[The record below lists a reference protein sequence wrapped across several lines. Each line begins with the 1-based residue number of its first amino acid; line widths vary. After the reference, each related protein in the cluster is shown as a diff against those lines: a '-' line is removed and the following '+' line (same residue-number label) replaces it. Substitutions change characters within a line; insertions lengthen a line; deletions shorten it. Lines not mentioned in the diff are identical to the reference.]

1 VPLSAAVKIPTEG
14 DNHYQKQVLV
24 AVILSLVAVIM
35 MVISATYAW
44 TFWRKSCEALDSEDM
59 KLQSEVLKLHIPENI
74 VLFTL
79 AVPLLLT
86 S

>member
-1 VPLSAAVKIPTEG
+1 
-14 DNHYQKQVLV
+14 
-24 AVILSLVAVIM
+24 

-44 TFWRKSCEALDSEDM
+44 TFWRKACEALDSEDM